1 MGPSLSPVQAAE
13 ETILC
18 SIDDDCKNLNEYY
31 ICKPIAED
39 QVGSRVIPVGHLANE
54 CVHKP
59 LWPPTPK
66 EWLGTFVFSL
76 IMMLSNVAG
85 IGGGG
90 VAIPLAMYFFN
101 LSTKPA
107 IAISSFAIMVSTL
120 ARFFFN
126 FNERHPEKPQMCC
139 IDYSITNVMMPLTM
153 IGSLT
158 GAFIYLLFPEAG
170 ILIILTLL
178 LLLMSYESGKKYFD
192 MVKKEKKQDEEK
204 AAANQDNSDLNSED
218 RNN

>member
-1 MGPSLSPVQAAE
+1 
-13 ETILC
+13 
-18 SIDDDCKNLNEYY
+18 
-31 ICKPIAED
+31 
-39 QVGSRVIPVGHLANE
+39 
-54 CVHKP
+54 
-59 LWPPTPK
+59 
-66 EWLGTFVFSL
+66 
-76 IMMLSNVAG
+76 MMLSNVAG

-158 GAFIYLLFPEAG
+158 GAFIYLLFPEMG

-178 LLLMSYESGKKYFD
+178 LLLMSWESGKKYFD
-192 MVKKEKKQDEEK
+192 LSRKEKKQEEEK
-204 AAANQDNSDLNSED
+204 AQQAKDGDKSTSSAEQQSPDK
-218 RNN
+218 

>member
-1 MGPSLSPVQAAE
+1 M
-13 ETILC
+13 C
-18 SIDDDCKNLNEYY
+18 SVDDDCKNLNDYY

-39 QVGSRVIPVGHLANE
+39 DISKREIPEGQEPKE

-59 LWPPTPK
+59 LWPLTPK
-66 EWLGTFVFSL
+66 EWLGTFVFSF

-120 ARFFFN
+120 ARFLFN

-139 IDYSITNVMMPLTM
+139 IDYSLTNVMMPLTM

-158 GAFIYLLFPEAG
+158 GAFIYLLFPEAA
-170 ILIILTLL
+170 ILLILTLL
-178 LLLMSYESGKKYFD
+178 LLLMSWESGKKYFD
-192 MVKKEKKQDEEK
+192 VVKKEKK
-204 AAANQDNSDLNSED
+204 
-218 RNN
+218 